1 MIQSEHDGS
10 YYKGYSLD
18 PANRLIE
25 HNGIENVNRYTFHLR
40 PWKLVYVEAFES
52 YELAIKRER
61 NLKQASRQRILEII
75 KLPKNIVDT
84 YKNRD

>member
-1 MIQSEHDGS
+1 MTSLFSIFHTSLFSE
-10 YYKGYSLD
+10 
-18 PANRLIE
+18 NRAYLVSGNN
-25 HNGIENVNRYTFHLR
+25 NGIENVNRYTFHLR